1 MVTSFVVPPL
11 FVDNIEKTRDMD
23 IKSKYN
29 VGDIIFTIDGFKI
42 VRFEVKSVS
51 VLADENGVSVYYNRN
66 GSYHSYP
73 EKECFDSE
81 NSLINFIKRA
91 ENGEN
96 D

>member
-1 MVTSFVVPPL
+1 M
-11 FVDNIEKTRDMD
+11 E

>member
-1 MVTSFVVPPL
+1 MVASSVVPPL

>member
-1 MVTSFVVPPL
+1 MVPPL
-11 FVDNIEKTRDMD
+11 FVDNIEKKQRDMD

>member
-1 MVTSFVVPPL
+1 MVPPL
-11 FVDNIEKTRDMD
+11 FVDNIEKKQRDMD

-29 VGDIIFTIDGFKI
+29 VGDIIFTID
-42 VRFEVKSVS
+42 
-51 VLADENGVSVYYNRN
+51 VSVYYNRN

>member
-1 MVTSFVVPPL
+1 MVPPL
-11 FVDNIEKTRDMD
+11 FVDNIEKKQRDMD

-91 ENGEN
+91 ENEEN

>member
-1 MVTSFVVPPL
+1 MVASSVVPPL
-11 FVDNIEKTRDMD
+11 FVDNIKKRYMD